1 MELARP
7 RSSPGRRCGV
17 PAGVQID
24 GGEDGGRRLSATVD
38 ARGEDFAIE
47 GADGPD
53 YSSQLA
59 ARELA

>member
-1 MELARP
+1 
-7 RSSPGRRCGV
+7 V

-24 GGEDGGRRLSATVD
+24 GGEDGGRRLSFTAD
-38 ARGEDFAIE
+38 ARRDDFAIE

-59 ARELA
+59 AWEQA

>member
-17 PAGVQID
+17 SADVQID
-24 GGEDGGRRLSATVD
+24 GGEDGGRRLSFTVD
-38 ARGEDFAIE
+38 ARRDDFAIE
-47 GADGPD
+47 RADEPD

-59 ARELA
+59 ACEQA